1 MKRFLTSAK
10 TALAA
15 VAMTLLFALQ
25 GNAQDFNRIGLS
37 YELETLNQKHGD
49 NWNLNGFGI
58 GYLHGF
64 QLSSKVPVYLETDL
78 KITAGFWGDSEKDDE
93 DQYGY
98 IEYNYN
104 LTKLSIAVP
113 VNVSY
118 MLKLQ
123 NGISIQPYLGL
134 NFKINALA
142 NYKTEGNL
150 YEEEDNYYELVDSAS
165 ETVNLLKG
173 EGSANV
179 FQLGW
184 HVGVGFNYRWFN
196 FGLGYGTDFINFSSH
211 KPYTISSSTFSLT
224 VGYNF

>member
-1 MKRFLTSAK
+1 MKRFLKSAK
-10 TALAA
+10 TAYIA
-15 VAMTLLFALQ
+15 VAMILAFAFQ
-25 GNAQDFNRIGLS
+25 GHAQDYNRIGLS

-49 NWNLNGFGI
+49 NMNLNGFGI

-64 QLSSKVPVYLETDL
+64 QLSSTVPVYLETGL
-78 KITAGFWGDSEKDDE
+78 KMTAGFWGDSGDEMDDDYYE
-93 DQYGY
+93 FDQ
-98 IEYNYN
+98 N
-104 LTKLSIAVP
+104 LTKLSFAVP

-118 MLKLQ
+118 RFKLQ
-123 NGISIQPYLGL
+123 SGISIQPYLGL

-142 NYKTEGNL
+142 KSKIEVSE
-150 YEEEDNYYELVDSAS
+150 YESDYDDYEFAGSAS
-165 ETVNLLKG
+165 KTIDLLKG
-173 EGSANV
+173 EGAANV

-196 FGLGYGTDFINFSSH
+196 FGLGYGTDFINFNSH